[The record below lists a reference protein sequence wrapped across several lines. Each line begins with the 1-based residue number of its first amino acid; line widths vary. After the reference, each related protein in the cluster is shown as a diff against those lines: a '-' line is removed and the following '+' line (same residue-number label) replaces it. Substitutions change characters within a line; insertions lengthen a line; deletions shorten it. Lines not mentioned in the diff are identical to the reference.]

1 MSTRVSLGRR
11 NTTTHPLFNMKPPGR
26 TTRGLSFQGNYGG
39 YDSRF
44 GPGSLQYQ
52 PLLGINYDDG
62 MATQYYAAM
71 SLDGFIADV
80 HDGLDW
86 LLGLGMPKAST
97 FPEFA
102 SRVGAIAMGSRTYLW
117 LLREHVKPSGRD
129 AQPWPYEMPT
139 WVFSSQGFGAFAG
152 VQGSDIRFVRGDV
165 RPAHA
170 EMVEHI
176 RRSDASTKS
185 NIWVCGGG
193 NLAAQFLD
201 AGLLDEIIVQVA
213 SMTLGGGAPLLP
225 RDLRT
230 APLRM
235 TSAQRLD
242 DNFAELRYSVK
253 R

>member
-1 MSTRVSLGRR
+1 MDLT
-11 NTTTHPLFNMKPPGR
+11 F
-26 TTRGLSFQGNYGG
+26 F
-39 YDSRF
+39 F
-44 GPGSLQYQ
+44 GPGSRQFQ
-52 PLLGINYDDG
+52 PLPGFSYDDG

-71 SLDGFIADV
+71 SLDGFIADE

-86 LLGLGMPKAST
+86 LLGLDMPQVST
-97 FPEFA
+97 FPEFL
-102 SRVGAIAMGSRTYLW
+102 SHVGAIAMGSRTYRW
-117 LLREHVKPSGRD
+117 LLREHVKPDGRD
-129 AQPWPYEMPT
+129 AQPWPYEVPT
-139 WVFSSQGFGAFAG
+139 WVFSSQGSGAFAG
-152 VQGSDIRFVRGDV
+152 VQGADIRFVRGDV
-165 RPAHA
+165 LPAHA
-170 EMVEHI
+170 EMVAHT
-176 RRSDASTKS
+176 RRSDASTQS

-201 AGLLDEIIVQVA
+201 AGLLDEIIVQVV
-213 SMTLGGGAPLLP
+213 SMTLGRGAPLLP